1 MNRLPHRWP
10 LHWQII
16 SALFLGLGTGL
27 MLGADHIS
35 IPVFGFA
42 GDLFL
47 RALRMVIVPLIASSI
62 ITGVAGL
69 GSSKSIGRLFTRTF
83 GWYMLTSLLAILLGL
98 LLVNAFQPGIADGVP
113 VGEKLGLSQLDP
125 GTEAKLSG
133 RGASDLTG
141 ILMRMIPENP
151 VGAAAEGKI
160 LPLIVFCL
168 LIGAALTALPEKIR
182 DPQYHFWGSLFHV
195 MMKITGWVIR
205 LAPIGIFG
213 LITKMT
219 ATNGLEALGPLA
231 KYAAIV
237 LAALLGHA
245 LITLP
250 LLLWF
255 TSRINPIK
263 HYKAMLPALVTA
275 FSTQSSSATLPL
287 TMKCVEEEVGVSN
300 RVSSFV
306 LPLGATVNMDGTAL
320 YECIAALFIAQ
331 AYGVNL
337 GPLDQFLVVMTA
349 LLASIGAAGIPAA
362 GLVMIAIILDT
373 VGLPLEGVGLI
384 LAIDPLLD
392 MCRTSVNV
400 FSDSCG
406 AAVVAVKE
414 GETGLYKN

>member
-16 SALFLGLGTGL
+16 SALFIGLATGHILGPENR
-27 MLGADHIS
+27 S

-47 RALRMVIVPLIASSI
+47 RALKMVIVPLIASSI
-62 ITGVAGL
+62 ITGIAGL

-98 LLVNAFQPGIADGVP
+98 LLVNAFQPGLVDGVP
-113 VGEKLGLSQLDP
+113 VGEKMGLSELDP
-125 GTEAKLSG
+125 VTSAKISG
-133 RGASDLTG
+133 KGANDLAN

-168 LIGAALTALPEKIR
+168 MVGAALNALPEKLSA
-182 DPQYHFWGSLFHV
+182 PQCRFWESLFQV
-195 MMKITGWVIR
+195 MMKITGWVIKT
-205 LAPIGIFG
+205 APIGIFG
-213 LITKMT
+213 LITMVT

-237 LAALLGHA
+237 LAALLGHVF
-245 LITLP
+245 ITLP

-255 TSRINPIK
+255 TSRISAVK

-275 FSTQSSSATLPL
+275 FSTRSSLATLPL
-287 TMKCVEEEVGVSN
+287 TINCVEEEVGVSN

-306 LPLGATVNMDGTAL
+306 LPLGATINMDGTAL

-331 AYGVNL
+331 AYGVVL
-337 GPLDQFLVVMTA
+337 GPLDQFLVVITA

-400 FSDSCG
+400 LSDSCG